1 MTDKHVPT
9 NTSPANNEQDSRQQN
24 DPRLV
29 SDSHDSGLHKS
40 AQQDRLTA
48 DAAGNAAP
56 DTGVSDTYGEA
67 CKNAASPESLHPDT
81 LAIRTGHQRT
91 EFGEHSEPIVT
102 TSSFVFG
109 SAAEAASRF
118 GGESDGFIYSRFTN
132 PTVAAFQDRLAAME
146 GGESAIGTAS
156 GMSAILATVLSLLSS
171 GDHIVASKSMF
182 GSTVNLFQKLLPRF
196 GITTTWV
203 TLSDQHAWQTAVTP
217 KTRMLFVETPTNPL
231 TELADIPALADIA
244 HDSGA
249 LLVVDNCF
257 CTSVLQRPIALGAD
271 LVIHSATKFLD
282 GQGRCVGGAIV
293 GPSHIIDDAVFG
305 YMRSAGPSMS
315 PFNAWVF
322 LKGLETL
329 GLRMQRHCDN
339 AEALAHWLVAHPR
352 ISRVHYPGLESHPQ
366 HALAKRQQARFGPV
380 MSFEIEGGQTAAW
393 QMIDRLKLMSI
404 TANLGDAKTTVTHPY
419 TTTHARM
426 DEQDRV
432 AVGVSPSLIRIAVGL
447 EHAGDLI
454 HDLEQAL
461 DVS

>member
-1 MTDKHVPT
+1 MSNVPFDT
-9 NTSPANNEQDSRQQN
+9 NTQKTDHTVVKTDSN
-24 DPRLV
+24 
-29 SDSHDSGLHKS
+29 GF
-40 AQQDRLTA
+40 
-48 DAAGNAAP
+48 
-56 DTGVSDTYGEA
+56 
-67 CKNAASPESLHPDT
+67 HPDT
-81 LAIRTGHQRT
+81 LAVRTGHHRT
-91 EFGEHSEPIVT
+91 GFGEHSEPIVT

-118 GGESDGFIYSRFTN
+118 SGESDGFIYSRFTN
-132 PTVAAFQDRLAAME
+132 PTVAAFQERLAAME

-156 GMSAILATVLSLLSS
+156 GMSAILATVLSVLSA

-203 TLSDQHAWQTAVTP
+203 TLNRVDEWKAAVTP
-217 KTRMLFVETPTNPL
+217 QTRMLFVETPTNPL
-231 TELADIPALADIA
+231 TELADITALADVA
-244 HDSGA
+244 HNAQA

-257 CTSVLQRPIALGAD
+257 CTSVLQRPIELGAD

-293 GPSHIIDDAVFG
+293 GPSSIIDDAVYG

-329 GLRMQRHCDN
+329 SLRMQRHCDN
-339 AEALAHWLVAHPR
+339 AQAIAEWLVQHPR
-352 ISRVHYPGLESHPQ
+352 INRVHYPGLTSHPQ
-366 HALAKRQQARFGPV
+366 HELASRQQSRFGPV
-380 MSFEIEGGQTAAW
+380 MSFEIDGGQSAAW
-393 QMIDRLKLMSI
+393 RLIDQLKIMSI

-426 DEQDRV
+426 DEQDRL
-432 AVGVSPSLIRIAVGL
+432 AVGVNPALVRIAVGL
-447 EHAGDLI
+447 EHVSDLI
-454 HDLEQAL
+454 NDLEQAL
-461 DVS
+461 HAQ